1 MQTLIKWPGGKSSEY
16 EVIKKFVPKYT
27 RYIEPFFGGGAVFFN
42 MLPQPAIINDIS
54 ANLMQFYHY
63 IKEQDKKFKTCLY
76 SVNNEWELLKKLAL
90 EKAEVLKPIFLQF
103 RQNEAI
109 KTQLEEEIENC
120 CKSIS
125 VSLTDC
131 SKVVINKEL
140 LHKEI
145 YRMVYDKIFRTRKN
159 ELKNSKD
166 LSDYDLTNNILTGFT
181 SGYYMYLRDV
191 LNRIEKNKEV
201 FIAEEYKIAIFYFV
215 REFCYGSMFRYNKS
229 GDFNIPYGGIGYNNK
244 DFKKKI
250 DLLFSEETQTYF
262 KNTEI
267 YCCDFEAILDKAQES
282 DFIFLDPPYDTDFSD
297 YENRSFGE
305 LDQRR
310 LAKRLHDTKAKFL
323 LIIKNTPL
331 ISELY
336 QNNGYRVYAFDNKYS
351 YCVKGRNDRNA
362 VHLIVTNY
370 DLDKTF

>member
-1 MQTLIKWPGGKSSEY
+1 MQALIKWPGGKTSEY
-16 EVIKKFVPKYT
+16 EIIKKFVPQYE

-63 IKEQDKKFKTCLY
+63 IKNQDKRFKKCLY
-76 SVNNEWELLKKLAL
+76 SVDDEWNLLKKLAQVEA
-90 EKAEVLKPIFLQF
+90 EKLISIFQNF
-103 RQNEAI
+103 RQDENL
-109 KTQLEEEIENC
+109 KSSLEEELT
-120 CKSIS
+120 KSCNS
-125 VSLTDC
+125 VTETITKH
-131 SKVVINKEL
+131 SKIVINKDL
-140 LHKEI
+140 LQKEI
-145 YRMVYDKIFRTRKN
+145 QRMVNDKVFRTRKN
-159 ELKNSKD
+159 EIKINRNLSDDDLKNN
-166 LSDYDLTNNILTGFT
+166 LITGFT

-191 LNRIEKNKEV
+191 LNRIEKHNEV

-215 REFCYGSMFRYNKS
+215 REFCYGSMFRYNKA
-229 GDFNIPYGGIGYNNK
+229 GDFNIPYGGIAYNSK

-267 YCCDFEAILDKAQES
+267 YCCDFEEILDKAEET

-297 YENRSFGE
+297 YENRCFGE

-310 LAKRLHDTKAKFL
+310 LAQRLHDTKAKFL

-336 QNNGYRVYAFDNKYS
+336 QNNGFRVYAFDNKYS
-351 YCVKGRNDRNA
+351 YCIKGRNDRNA

-370 DLDKTF
+370 D

>member
-1 MQTLIKWPGGKSSEY
+1 MQALIKWPGGKTSEY
-16 EVIKKFVPKYT
+16 EIIKKFVPEYS

-63 IKEQDKKFKTCLY
+63 IKKQDKKFKECLY
-76 SVNNEWELLKKLAL
+76 RIDKEWNLLKELAN
-90 EKAEVLKPIFLQF
+90 
-103 RQNEAI
+103 NEAI
-109 KTQLEEEIENC
+109 TLKTLFTQYRQDETLKPSIEEIINNC
-120 CKSIS
+120 CQSITAS
-125 VSLTDC
+125 IANC
-131 SKVVINKEL
+131 SKIVMNTDV

-145 YRMVYDKIFRTRKN
+145 CRMVKDKVFRTRNN
-159 ELKNSKD
+159 ELKNGKD
-166 LSDYDLTNNILTGFT
+166 LSDEDLQNNIITGFT

-191 LNRIEKNKEV
+191 LNRIEKHNEI

-229 GDFNIPYGGIGYNNK
+229 GDFNIPYGGMAYNNK

-267 YCCDFEAILDKAQES
+267 YCCDFEEILDKAQKD

-362 VHLIVTNY
+362 VHLIVANY

>member
-1 MQTLIKWPGGKSSEY
+1 M
-16 EVIKKFVPKYT
+16 
-27 RYIEPFFGGGAVFFN
+27 
-42 MLPQPAIINDIS
+42 
-54 ANLMQFYHY
+54 
-63 IKEQDKKFKTCLY
+63 
-76 SVNNEWELLKKLAL
+76 LKKLAL

>member
-1 MQTLIKWPGGKSSEY
+1 MQPLIKWPGGKTSEY
-16 EVIKKFVPKYT
+16 KIIKKFVPEYN

-42 MLPQPAIINDIS
+42 MMPQPAIINDIS

-63 IKEQDKKFKTCLY
+63 VKTQDKKFKICLY
-76 SVNNEWELLKKLAL
+76 SVNDEWELLKKLAF
-90 EKAEVLKPIFLQF
+90 EKAKKIYPIFIKF
-103 RQNEAI
+103 RQNEAV
-109 KTQLEEEIENC
+109 KNQLEEEISSSC
-120 CKSIS
+120 IS
-125 VSLTDC
+125 VSLSITDC
-131 SKVVINKEL
+131 SKIVINKEL
-140 LHKEI
+140 LQKEL
-145 YRMVYDKIFRTRKN
+145 YRMVYDKVFRTRKN
-159 ELKNSKD
+159 ELQNKKI
-166 LSDYDLTNNILTGFT
+166 LSDSDLKNNILTGFT
-181 SGYYMYLRDV
+181 SGYYMYLRNV
-191 LNRIEKNKEV
+191 LNHIEKNNEV

-262 KNTEI
+262 RNTDI
-267 YCCDFEAILDKAQES
+267 FCCDFEEVLDMAKED
-282 DFIFLDPPYDTDFSD
+282 DFIFLDPPYDTNFSD
-297 YENRSFGE
+297 YENRGFGE
-305 LDQRR
+305 ADQRR
-310 LAKRLHDTKAKFL
+310 LAKRLHDINAKFL

>member
-1 MQTLIKWPGGKSSEY
+1 MQALIKWPGGKSSEY
-16 EVIKKFVPKYT
+16 EVIKKFVPEYT

-54 ANLMQFYHY
+54 GNLMQFYRY
-63 IKEQDKKFKTCLY
+63 IKVQDKKFKNCLY
-76 SVNNEWELLKKLAL
+76 SVNNEWELLKKLSL
-90 EKAEVLKPIFLQF
+90 EKAELLKPLYIQF
-103 RQNEAI
+103 RQNKELKA
-109 KTQLEEEIENC
+109 QLEEEIENC

-125 VSLTDC
+125 VSITDC

-140 LHKEI
+140 LQKEI
-145 YRMVYDKIFRTRKN
+145 YRMVYDKVFRTRKN
-159 ELKNSKD
+159 ELKNEKD
-166 LSDYDLTNNILTGFT
+166 LSDNDLTNNIITGFA

-191 LNRIEKNKEV
+191 LNRIEKNNEV

>member
-1 MQTLIKWPGGKSSEY
+1 MQTLIKWPGGKTSEY
-16 EVIKKFVPKYT
+16 ETIKKFVPEYS

-54 ANLMQFYHY
+54 VNLMQFYRY
-63 IKEQDKKFKTCLY
+63 IKVQDKKFKICLY
-76 SVNNEWELLKKLAL
+76 SVNDEWEFLKKLAF
-90 EKAEVLKPIFLQF
+90 EKAEKLYPIFIEY
-103 RQNEAI
+103 RQNETVKI
-109 KTQLEEEIENC
+109 QLEEEISSC
-120 CKSIS
+120 CKS
-125 VSLTDC
+125 VSLSITDR
-131 SKVVINKEL
+131 SKIVINKDLLQKEL
-140 LHKEI
+140 
-145 YRMVYDKIFRTRKN
+145 YRMVYDKVFRTRKN
-159 ELKNSKD
+159 ELKNGKN
-166 LSDYDLTNNILTGFT
+166 LSDSDLKNNILTGFT

-191 LNRIEKNKEV
+191 LNRIEKHNEV

-215 REFCYGSMFRYNKS
+215 REFCYGSMFRYNKA

-262 KNTEI
+262 KKTEI
-267 YCCDFEAILDKAQES
+267 FCCDFEEVLDIAKED

-297 YENRSFGE
+297 YENRGFE
-305 LDQRR
+305 EADQRR
-310 LAKRLHDTKAKFL
+310 LAKRLHDIKAKFL

-370 DLDKTF
+370 DLYKTF

>member
-1 MQTLIKWPGGKSSEY
+1 MQPLIKWPGGKSSEY
-16 EVIKKFVPKYT
+16 EVIKNFVPEYT

-90 EKAEVLKPIFLQF
+90 EKVEILKPIFIQL
-103 RQNEAI
+103 RQNEEI
-109 KTQLEEEIENC
+109 KAQLEEEIKIC
-120 CKSIS
+120 CESIS
-125 VSLTDC
+125 LSITDC

-140 LHKEI
+140 LQKEI

-159 ELKNSKD
+159 ELKNGKD
-166 LSDYDLTNNILTGFT
+166 LSDDDLTNNILTGFT

-305 LDQRR
+305 QDQRR

-336 QNNGYRVYAFDNKYS
+336 QNNGYRVFAFDNKYS

>member
-1 MQTLIKWPGGKSSEY
+1 MQPLIKWPGGKSSEY
-16 EVIKKFVPKYT
+16 EVIKNFVPEYT

-166 LSDYDLTNNILTGFT
+166 LSDYYLTNKILTGFT

-267 YCCDFEAILDKAQES
+267 YSCDFEAILDKAQES

-336 QNNGYRVYAFDNKYS
+336 QNNGYRVFAFDNKYS